1 MTSDPNSTRSIA
13 KQFAEENRTDHFD
26 GFDGYMTRKLFQIPV
41 DDWRAMET
49 KQRNKYREKAYHQLS
64 GKLGK
69 TKFISRPTLRRWFG
83 LDGELVFPKRIQIL
97 DFSLLLGYT
106 EEEMQDCL
114 RKGIY
119 EPGVQINDYQEVIY
133 LYCAANGFSLGKCQD
148 MIRLFE
154 QAVNQGAA
162 LEQKSHTDLLW
173 KMYQIN
179 KIKTP
184 ARFLSWMVENSVMF
198 KGYSM
203 MSLKVFREYREKIIH
218 YVQKDMRQQLKE
230 CLEETDFAE
239 WSAEHG
245 YSEPDYD
252 AGVVQYIKNKRRRK
266 NPGLSEDELDMIQ
279 QLHLQ
284 AYSKMEKNAVMLCE
298 LYAAV
303 LMTDDQRDK
312 GRRISFTRKAE
323 SLGRELHFMTD
334 DYVSKLL
341 TVAQQKEKLFRISVQ
356 QAKSG
361 DAKLLTMKKS
371 QKQRCRLVQRS
382 DILPMVQ
389 YVAAR
394 HYMEMQKTEEE
405 YSSVDARQLFVNMA
419 AEVLKR
425 CDMAPLD
432 KHYRLDH
439 ILLSCFETG
448 EVSYMSELLE
458 IVMELI

>member
-1 MTSDPNSTRSIA
+1 MTLDPNSTRSIA

-26 GFDGYMTRKLFQIPV
+26 GFDGYMTRKLFQISV

-64 GKLGK
+64 SKLGK

-184 ARFLSWMVENSVMF
+184 ARFLSWWVENSVMF

-252 AGVVQYIKNKRRRK
+252 AGVVQYIKNSVAGRIPDYPRMNWIDTTASSCSVFQDGK
-266 NPGLSEDELDMIQ
+266 D
-279 QLHLQ
+279 
-284 AYSKMEKNAVMLCE
+284 AVMLRE

-405 YSSVDARQLFVNMA
+405 YPSADARQLFVNMA

-425 CDMAPLD
+425 CDMAPAGPNITV
-432 KHYRLDH
+432 LDH

>member
-230 CLEETDFAE
+230 CLEETDIPSRIMMQGLSSILRTSVA
-239 WSAEHG
+239 G
-245 YSEPDYD
+245 RIPDYPRMNW
-252 AGVVQYIKNKRRRK
+252 I
-266 NPGLSEDELDMIQ
+266 
-279 QLHLQ
+279 
-284 AYSKMEKNAVMLCE
+284 
-298 LYAAV
+298 
-303 LMTDDQRDK
+303 
-312 GRRISFTRKAE
+312 
-323 SLGRELHFMTD
+323 
-334 DYVSKLL
+334 
-341 TVAQQKEKLFRISVQ
+341 
-356 QAKSG
+356 
-361 DAKLLTMKKS
+361 
-371 QKQRCRLVQRS
+371 
-382 DILPMVQ
+382 
-389 YVAAR
+389 
-394 HYMEMQKTEEE
+394 
-405 YSSVDARQLFVNMA
+405 
-419 AEVLKR
+419 
-425 CDMAPLD
+425 
-432 KHYRLDH
+432 
-439 ILLSCFETG
+439 
-448 EVSYMSELLE
+448 
-458 IVMELI
+458 